1 MKEVLKRGMISFTI
15 SAFCG
20 LAINLL
26 IDVIVNLNGVKGFVS
41 MSYLY
46 VKMFPTEAMAAYVNI
61 LLYGI
66 IGFVFAAMT
75 FIYDMERLG
84 FLFQS
89 IIYFIVTGGF
99 SVAVTVFL
107 WQLHHYPSAFIGTLI
122 GYAVSHI
129 IIFVVEYRA
138 LRKDVKEINELY
150 IAGEAKDAD

>member
-1 MKEVLKRGMISFTI
+1 MISFTI

-20 LAINLL
+20 LLINLL

-46 VKMFPTEAMAAYVNI
+46 VKIFPTEAMAAYVNI
-61 LLYGI
+61 LIYGM

-89 IIYFIVTGGF
+89 ILYFVVTGGF

-107 WQLHHYPSAFIGTLI
+107 WQLHHYPSAFIGTLT
-122 GYAVSHI
+122 GYLMTHI
-129 IIFVVEYRA
+129 IIFIVEYRT
-138 LRKDVKEINELY
+138 LRKDVKEINTLY
-150 IAGEAKDAD
+150 IADAEKN

>member
-1 MKEVLKRGMISFTI
+1 MLKRGMISFTI

-20 LAINLL
+20 LLINLL

-46 VKMFPTEAMAAYVNI
+46 VKIFPTEAMAAYVNI
-61 LLYGI
+61 LIYGM

-89 IIYFIVTGGF
+89 ILYFVVTGGF

-107 WQLHHYPSAFIGTLI
+107 WQLHHYPSAFIGTLT
-122 GYAVSHI
+122 GYLMTHI
-129 IIFVVEYRA
+129 IIFIVEYRT
-138 LRKDVKEINELY
+138 LRKDVKEINTLY
-150 IAGEAKDAD
+150 IADAEKN

>member
-1 MKEVLKRGMISFTI
+1 MKEIIKKGMISFAI
-15 SAFCG
+15 SSFCG
-20 LAINLL
+20 LLVNLL

-41 MSYLY
+41 MSDHY
-46 VKMFPTEAMAAYVNI
+46 VKLFPTEAMAAYVNI
-61 LLYGI
+61 LVYGI
-66 IGFVFAAMT
+66 IGAVFAMMT
-75 FIYDMERLG
+75 FIYDVERLG

-107 WQLHHYPSAFIGTLI
+107 WQLHHYPNAFIGTLT

-129 IIFVVEYRA
+129 IIFVVEYRT

-150 IAGEAKDAD
+150 IAGAADVEP